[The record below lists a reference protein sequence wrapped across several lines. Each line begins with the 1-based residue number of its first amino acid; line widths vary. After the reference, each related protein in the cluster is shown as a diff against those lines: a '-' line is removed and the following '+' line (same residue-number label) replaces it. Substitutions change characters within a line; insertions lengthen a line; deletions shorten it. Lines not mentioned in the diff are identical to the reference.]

1 MCTDHQH
8 GQRRCRCCDPEARR
22 AARRTTQL
30 RERGWDG
37 DVDEVYAAGTVQERA
52 AFARTSPAA
61 TFDRS
66 PTVRS
71 ARARRGFLT
80 PDEQATLAADESPR
94 VRAALAANP
103 GAEQDTLDALSA
115 DADKRVREAVARHE
129 RTPPD
134 SLYAL
139 ATTLDRRRDLS
150 VARALAQNSTTPM
163 VALEAIVANGTT
175 GQVSLAQRALQRR
188 GQNVA

>member
-37 DVDEVYAAGTVQERA
+37 DVDEAYAAGTVQERA
-52 AFARTSPAA
+52 AFARTDPSA
-61 TFDRS
+61 TFDPS

-71 ARARRGFLT
+71 ARARRGHLT
-80 PDEQATLAADESPR
+80 PDEQVSLAADESPR

-103 GAEQDTLDALSA
+103 KAEQDALDALSA
-115 DADKRVREAVARHE
+115 DPDKRVREAVARHE
-129 RTPPD
+129 RSSPD
-134 SLYAL
+134 SLHAL

-150 VARALAQNSTTPM
+150 VARALAQNSATP
-163 VALEAIVANGTT
+163 VEALEVIVTNGTA
-175 GQVSLAQRALQRR
+175 GQASLAQRALQQR
-188 GQNVA
+188 GRFAA

>member
-8 GQRRCRCCDPEARR
+8 CQRRCRCCDPEARR
-22 AARRTTQL
+22 AIRRTTQL

-52 AFARTSPAA
+52 ALARTSPAA

-71 ARARRGFLT
+71 ARARRGLLT
-80 PDEQATLAADESPR
+80 PDEQATLAADDSPR

-103 GAEQDTLDALSA
+103 GAEQDALDALSA
-115 DADKRVREAVARHE
+115 DTDKRVREAVARHE

-134 SLYAL
+134 SLYAI

-150 VARALAQNSTTPM
+150 VARALAQNPATPM
-163 VALEAIVANGTT
+163 VALKAIVANGTT
-175 GQVSLAQRALQRR
+175 GQASLAQRALHRR
-188 GQNVA
+188 GHNAA